1 MTKLEM
7 IADVLIA
14 LQNPGKLF
22 VKKMESIPFTES
34 REKSLATLTKKQL
47 EEILVI
53 INFENGWKWNLN
65 YRDFHQFLESNSFE
79 ISHWSIPGQRLVFE
93 QTDLGIYSVKFFVN
107 DSLLIP
113 DDQNISFEFQF
124 DPEDSKLSLCAKT
137 SEKTWAIDST
147 VVFKKEQFKDIVVK
161 SYSQRKEMI
170 EKIYQTNKSWEYF
183 QRVCFRNYYNRS
195 N

>member
-53 INFENGWKWNLN
+53 INFENGWK
-65 YRDFHQFLESNSFE
+65 
-79 ISHWSIPGQRLVFE
+79 
-93 QTDLGIYSVKFFVN
+93 
-107 DSLLIP
+107 
-113 DDQNISFEFQF
+113 
-124 DPEDSKLSLCAKT
+124 
-137 SEKTWAIDST
+137 
-147 VVFKKEQFKDIVVK
+147 
-161 SYSQRKEMI
+161 
-170 EKIYQTNKSWEYF
+170 
-183 QRVCFRNYYNRS
+183 
-195 N
+195 